1 VRRESNWIRAEGG
14 VRYACVG
21 VAIGRRGVDGPATG
35 EADAPEADADADEA
49 TRRRL
54 GLDGVKMVASAIS
67 TSSPSPSD
75 EDEVAEAEANCALLT
90 GMTRVAAA
98 AVEAEAE
105 EEEEARRGRFFD
117 GVSGA
122 KMPSS
127 SSEADTMSESEKAT
141 LRFALLFMREGVQF
155 ALESRIADLVG
166 EADRECDGVLVGV
179 FFDVDADAAANAAPE
194 GSALAFFLRISL
206 TVARMD
212 SLNSMHSSSIIFTRR
227 LKSLSETPCLSTNG
241 IYCTLESW
249 AGRKVRK
256 KNVVERCFL
265 AA

>member
-1 VRRESNWIRAEGG
+1 MGEG
-14 VRYACVG
+14 
-21 VAIGRRGVDGPATG
+21 
-35 EADAPEADADADEA
+35 DAPEDDADADEA
-49 TRRRL
+49 TIRRL
-54 GLDGVKMVASAIS
+54 GLDGVKMAAFAIS
-67 TSSPSPSD
+67 TSSPSPSPSD
-75 EDEVAEAEANCALLT
+75 EDEVTDEANCALLT

-98 AVEAEAE
+98 VAEEEAE
-105 EEEEARRGRFFD
+105 EEEDARRGRFFD

-122 KMPSS
+122 KIPSS

-141 LRFALLFMREGVQF
+141 LRFVLLFMREGVQF
-155 ALESRIADLVG
+155 APESRIADLVG

-179 FFDVDADAAANAAPE
+179 SFDVDADANANAAPE

-249 AGRKVRK
+249 DGRKVRK
-256 KNVVERCFL
+256 KTFVERCFL
-265 AA
+265 LPDVSLDV